1 MNLKCGRKVNP
12 SQLCQ
17 IAGAKA
23 KISDRRNSNTHCN
36 TSKLN
41 PPINYRIPE
50 VFTIDFHFLG
60 LLCLDI
66 DVCPGPSRNAHLAT
80 FEDLVPLQVD
90 EKDYGD
96 EGDCRKSYQSFEAV
110 LVSRSMCLGG
120 NHGEYRD
127 EDF

>member
-1 MNLKCGRKVNP
+1 MKKI
-12 SQLCQ
+12 Q
-17 IAGAKA
+17 IEETL
-23 KISDRRNSNTHCN
+23 STHCN
-36 TSKLN
+36 TGKLN

-50 VFTIDFHFLG
+50 VFTIEFLFLG

-66 DVCPGPSRNAHLAT
+66 DVCPGPGRNAHLAT

-127 EDF
+127 GRFLDSAVIFLAEEFRQGT